1 MLVISFRAALL
12 EEVKEGAVSLKQAN
26 VTVDYYNYCN
36 HLNTFTHS
44 DIEHI
49 KESELP
55 THLQHETLIELRNR
69 YPSAVVYQGAFYAK
83 DSGGLFPIKL

>member
-1 MLVISFRAALL
+1 MLVISFRAALV
-12 EEVKEGAVSLKQAN
+12 EEIKEGAVSLKQAN
-26 VTVDYYNYCN
+26 VTIDYHNHCN
-36 HLNTFTHS
+36 HS

-55 THLQHETLIELRNR
+55 PHLQHETLLELRKR
-69 YPSAVVYQGAFYAK
+69 YPSAVVYKGAFYAK